1 MYEFLYYL
9 TLPFVIASASL
20 ASYYIL
26 YPNESKKQ
34 FMNLTWNVTKFMVE
48 CNDIIGS
55 VDKKVKTLKNDM
67 FDKNTGYDS
76 DSESGSDSNDDE
88 YSEVIVYNNVSK
100 YSFTC
105 TPDNIG
111 EKTDILNNENIN
123 LVLYHCIDGDN
134 EQYKRIDTK
143 KDLDILKDDETD
155 ISIKNIEK
163 QFIQVEYIT
172 EDNNGNEKIVDIHSN
187 LGDFY
192 VKGNIILDKYFLEW
206 YLETFYDIELDND
219 YKLRFFDKDVNMFT
233 LSTNNAIILS
243 DNTYSKID
251 IDDNT
256 FLINDDEYE
265 GAVEDDDAE

>member
-26 YPNESKKQ
+26 YPNKSKKQ

-48 CNDIIGS
+48 NDIIGS
-55 VDKKVKTLKNDM
+55 G
-67 FDKNTGYDS
+67 DKNTGYDS

-105 TPDNIG
+105 TPDNIC
-111 EKTDILNNENIN
+111 EKTEILNNENIN